1 MSSSSEDDPNIDP
14 EVRFIM
20 EGIARLVAKHGL
32 WMESRFLE
40 DNVNNKLY
48 NFLRIPNHPYLAFYR
63 NKIVEY
69 RNAHQKQCIKPPC
82 STNYVAQPP
91 VVEIKCPEGM
101 KPNDFGVIKLT
112 AHFVVRYGRHFWP
125 DLVNSVTMNPKP
137 QFAFINASDCRFNV
151 LLELVDAC
159 ATGSGQ
165 RVNLTNMLAK
175 KHFSKGEDQQLTSHG
190 CFSSTPTQ
198 MRPCLP
204 VPLPKGS
211 QWRFLLHHCH
221 YVRNQ
226 SQRDKLNKSALVPE
240 DQFLVQ
246 HSGSVTIRVSFPNV
260 NSEQVTEITLQS
272 LSENVASLKE
282 KIARKIQIPANKQKL
297 WGKAGFLKKD
307 NMSLA
312 HYCVGAGETLI
323 MSLPG
328 FNFVFDWQIVLNIFS
343 VAFPWENLLLMSK
356 LNLYSTA
363 STCFLGAAFAFPDMG
378 GLSLVFVF

>member
-1 MSSSSEDDPNIDP
+1 KKMSSSSEDDPNIDP

-20 EGIARLVAKHGL
+20 EGTARLVAKHGL

-112 AHFVVRYGRHFWP
+112 AQFVVRYGRHFWP

-137 QFAFINASDCRFNV
+137 QFAFINAI
-151 LLELVDAC
+151 
-159 ATGSGQ
+159 
-165 RVNLTNMLAK
+165 NLTNMLAK
-175 KHFSKGEDQQLTSHG
+175 K
-190 CFSSTPTQ
+190 
-198 MRPCLP
+198 PCLP

-211 QWRFLLHHCH
+211 QWRFLLRHCH
-221 YVRNQ
+221 YLRNQ
-226 SQRDKLNKSALVPE
+226 NQRDKLNKSALVPE

-246 HSGSVTIRVSFPNV
+246 HSVNGSVTIRVSFPNV

-282 KIARKIQIPANKQKL
+282 KN
-297 WGKAGFLKKD
+297 
-307 NMSLA
+307 S
-312 HYCVGAGETLI
+312 
-323 MSLPG
+323 
-328 FNFVFDWQIVLNIFS
+328 
-343 VAFPWENLLLMSK
+343 
-356 LNLYSTA
+356 
-363 STCFLGAAFAFPDMG
+363 
-378 GLSLVFVF
+378 

>member
-165 RVNLTNMLAK
+165 RGGSTVDITWMFFIDPNTNATLFACAA
-175 KHFSKGEDQQLTSHG
+175 SKG
-190 CFSSTPTQ
+190 
-198 MRPCLP
+198 
-204 VPLPKGS
+204 
-211 QWRFLLHHCH
+211 
-221 YVRNQ
+221 
-226 SQRDKLNKSALVPE
+226 
-240 DQFLVQ
+240 
-246 HSGSVTIRVSFPNV
+246 I
-260 NSEQVTEITLQS
+260 
-272 LSENVASLKE
+272 
-282 KIARKIQIPANKQKL
+282 
-297 WGKAGFLKKD
+297 
-307 NMSLA
+307 
-312 HYCVGAGETLI
+312 
-323 MSLPG
+323 
-328 FNFVFDWQIVLNIFS
+328 S
-343 VAFPWENLLLMSK
+343 VAFPSPPLPLR
-356 LNLYSTA
+356 
-363 STCFLGAAFAFPDMG
+363 FLFQT
-378 GLSLVFVF
+378 